1 MGASLAAVAA
11 LCTVV
16 GAATKKRTHAVAVS
30 ANHSA
35 ATAEDWQRRR
45 AAHAAATAPPAAA
58 SAAAPGVNSSVEH
71 GPSTL
76 SVSLVPAP
84 SATGSGKQ
92 RRLAYTDAEDEHIW
106 NHVAENGPCNWSAL
120 QLPGRAASSVR
131 NRWVMPTGQLL
142 LEKTRL
148 MGARNACATQT
159 REPEATAETARRA
172 RSRQSTMMDMSHLS
186 GREGPTSI
194 AVWCRHV
201 SRTRG

>member
-1 MGASLAAVAA
+1 MDVVMVEAVAWPPGASLAAVAA

-30 ANHSA
+30 ANQSA
-35 ATAEDWQRRR
+35 AATEEWQRKR

-58 SAAAPGVNSSVEH
+58 SAATPGVGSSVEH

-92 RRLAYTDAEDEHIW
+92 GRLAYTDAEDEHIW
-106 NHVAENGPCNWSAL
+106 NHVAANGPRDWPAL
-120 QLPGRAASSVR
+120 QLPGRTADSVR
-131 NRWVMPTGQLL
+131 TRWNRATGQLL

-148 MGARNACATQT
+148 IDARNADT
-159 REPEATAETARRA
+159 RAGGYRRDSTPRSFTAVDNDGHVT
-172 RSRQSTMMDMSHLS
+172 L
-186 GREGPTSI
+186 
-194 AVWCRHV
+194 VWA
-201 SRTRG
+201 